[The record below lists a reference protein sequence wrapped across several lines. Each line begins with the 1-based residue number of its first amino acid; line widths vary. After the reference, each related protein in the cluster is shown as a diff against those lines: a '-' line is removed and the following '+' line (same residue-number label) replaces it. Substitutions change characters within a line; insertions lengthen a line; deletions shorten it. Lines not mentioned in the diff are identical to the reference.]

1 MHVTR
6 TLTSATRRER
16 GVRVGRPALLAVAAA
31 AACLLAACGSTA
43 PHKAATPPTVA
54 TTSSVPAITTP
65 TVILNGKSVVVPTEN
80 PGVPITSGVATG
92 QQVILTDKGFL
103 PAVLYASLKTPVT
116 FTNLSSKT
124 AKITLVDTGYPVTS
138 LAPGASFSWT
148 PDDLQFEYQ
157 ATGGFHGKA
166 EVGAFQS

>member
-1 MHVTR
+1 MVSTR
-6 TLTSATRRER
+6 LGRITRGR
-16 GVRVGRPALLAVAAA
+16 RPALVAVAALA
-31 AACLLAACGSTA
+31 GVSLLAACGSTP

-65 TVILNGKSVVVPTEN
+65 TVILNGKSVTVPTEN
-80 PGVPITSGVATG
+80 PGVPITPGVATG
-92 QQVILTDKGFL
+92 QEVVFTDKGFL
-103 PAVLYASLKTPVT
+103 PAVLYAALKTPVT

-124 AKITLVDTGYPVTS
+124 VKINLVGTGYPITS

-148 PDDLQFEYQ
+148 PDDLQFEYM